1 MTQDKN
7 NISKAWKG
15 ITIAG
20 IIIYLSAI
28 SYQAYRVYSA
38 EDSTS
43 SDYSNLTI
51 MGSMFLFMLIMLRP
65 VFKKW

>member
-28 SYQAYRVYSA
+28 SYQVYSA